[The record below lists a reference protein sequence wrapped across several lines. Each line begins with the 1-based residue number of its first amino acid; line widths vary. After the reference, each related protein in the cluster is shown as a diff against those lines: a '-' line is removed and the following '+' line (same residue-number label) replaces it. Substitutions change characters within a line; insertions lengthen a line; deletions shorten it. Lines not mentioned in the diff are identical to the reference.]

1 MDDTIQTFITA
12 IGENIN
18 DDPASIK
25 IEGID
30 YDANGNILLKYEEI
44 PEGERKYTLAVSE
57 GSLEIGDVVT
67 VSENKQLNTVNGVA
81 ATNTQQDD
89 YNKVSDKIFCHQEK
103 ETYEFIYDSV
113 SVEEKEYNVTV
124 KRIASRKLDNTGK
137 TTEAESAYIYSLDKP
152 YSNGIQEI
160 TIYFHGDGINGDAME
175 GVVVIELKGDDSIS
189 GLYKATIPGAE
200 Q

>member
-1 MDDTIQTFITA
+1 MGGGTSSSIVTEPDWIVFPDTNTQMPDELYSSVMDDTIQTFITA

-18 DDPASIK
+18 DDPTSIK

-57 GSLEIGDVVT
+57 GSLKIGDVVT

-124 KRIASRKLDNTGK
+124 KRIA
-137 TTEAESAYIYSLDKP
+137 
-152 YSNGIQEI
+152 
-160 TIYFHGDGINGDAME
+160 
-175 GVVVIELKGDDSIS
+175 
-189 GLYKATIPGAE
+189 
-200 Q
+200 